1 MRHLTRLIGLLLIA
15 AVVSAQSSPEPSA
28 PATAAPSPSA
38 PALSPLCE
46 NAFTHAVRLL
56 PSPDPGA
63 VADPSPDADPTH
75 LDVVIQRC
83 PSLAEWLGGT
93 ARYPELLGGADPLAF
108 LEARCT
114 DPASG
119 LSRYSAC
126 VSLVQALATPPPT
139 PRPTPVP
146 DASSIPSGAPVE
158 LYTDVPPEPATTAP
172 RSGRSSVPDGK
183 VPVPG
188 AAKVRYFRVAGET
201 YDELM
206 RSIGK
211 KTRRFCGRRGMIAC
225 VVPLDWR
232 FTTQTTQDPETGAC
246 SISGLNASVG
256 YLAHIP
262 RWMEPDR
269 VSAPLAWWWRQVAIR
284 AGWRQTQHVRILEE
298 HLATL
303 QDQVVGQPCAAFD
316 GILDAW
322 VAELEQAQA
331 DFAARDDALQEQAIA
346 RWLREA
352 GGA

>member
-1 MRHLTRLIGLLLIA
+1 MRQSTRLIGLLLLA
-15 AVVSAQSSPEPSA
+15 AVVSAQSSPDPTAPST
-28 PATAAPSPSA
+28 PVPSPSA

-46 NAFTHAVRLL
+46 NAFAHAVRLL
-56 PSPDPGA
+56 PSPRPDV
-63 VADPSPDADPTH
+63 VADPSPSADPTQ

-93 ARYPELLGGADPLAF
+93 VRYPQLLGGADPLAF

-114 DPASG
+114 DPDSG

-139 PRPTPVP
+139 PRPTPAP
-146 DASSIPSGAPVE
+146 DASALPSAVPGE
-158 LYTDVPPEPATTAP
+158 LYTDQPPEPTTTPP
-172 RSGRSSVPDGK
+172 RSGRDSVPDGK

-188 AAKVRYFRVAGET
+188 ASKVRYFRVRGET
-201 YDELM
+201 YDQLM
-206 RSIGK
+206 RSIAK

-225 VVPLDWR
+225 VVPRDWR
-232 FTTQTTQDPETGAC
+232 FTTQTMQDPETGAC
-246 SISGLNASVG
+246 TIAALNASVG

-262 RWMEPDR
+262 RWMEPSR
-269 VSAPLAWWWRQVAIR
+269 VPAPLAWWWRQVATR
-284 AGWRQTQHVRILEE
+284 AGWRQAQHVGILEE

-303 QDQVVGQPCAAFD
+303 QDQVVGQPCSAFD

-322 VAELEQAQA
+322 VADLEQAQA
-331 DFAARDDALQEQAIA
+331 DFAARDDPLQEQALA

-352 GGA
+352 GGG